1 MSTRFVRVAN
11 LLCRDLS
18 EALSNF
24 KESHISIAG
33 AKTRPSTPRLV
44 ADRGLKISRLNPT
57 GQLGFQ
63 NFRMRPLRHFTM
75 IQIEMQFGFR
85 SQSLFSRLQS
95 PFLRAQWQI
104 MLILTSN
111 KETPFIF
118 QPDTWPTK
126 LAWRGFAYRVRV
138 SVSES
143 CVELGIRCMVL
154 SEISYV
160 LGFHSRWV
168 MYALHA
174 FSLLPTGSPIAT
186 VHIPCKLINVIL
198 NQSIHI

>member
-85 SQSLFSRLQS
+85 APSPFSRLQS
-95 PFLRAQWQI
+95 PFLRGSVANNVNPNFKQRNPFH
-104 MLILTSN
+104 LSARYTAN
-111 KETPFIF
+111 KAG
-118 QPDTWPTK
+118 
-126 LAWRGFAYRVRV
+126 LAGFR
-138 SVSES
+138 
-143 CVELGIRCMVL
+143 L
-154 SEISYV
+154 SS
-160 LGFHSRWV
+160 
-168 MYALHA
+168 
-174 FSLLPTGSPIAT
+174 
-186 VHIPCKLINVIL
+186 PCKRIRELCGAWNTLYGIV
-198 NQSIHI
+198 